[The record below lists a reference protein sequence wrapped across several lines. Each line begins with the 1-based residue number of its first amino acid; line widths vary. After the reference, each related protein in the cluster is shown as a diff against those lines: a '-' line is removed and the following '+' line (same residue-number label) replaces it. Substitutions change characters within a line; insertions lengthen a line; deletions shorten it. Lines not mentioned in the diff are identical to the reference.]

1 LNESFSASEDGGLA
15 IYVDAETLSSV
26 GSRIDIEAE
35 VSYKGIASPVTAGL
49 TMPVSDAGAFPTLRQ
64 FGGEIGSVGGLT
76 QEYDP
81 ESENYIQRT
90 GGGSVFRSDIPNGMS
105 ADRPVAFYYPQSM
118 TFELFRNGSRI
129 LYSSGETISQPGKYS
144 IRGRG
149 ADEEPNSDAIDAMPL
164 LPGSPS
170 SGEGETADP
179 EDSDVPEEEETVAM
193 SLSPRVKAA
202 ADSLG
207 GSFRFDF
214 EILGNEVAGPLYYNA
229 PPGYAI
235 SYVILE
241 GSEQDPISGSCAQLL
256 EEGGY
261 ELTLSDLSGAAP
273 ELTVSFT
280 LRNAAPVLRL
290 SGVTNGMTAHG
301 RVELMPSSDTVRITV
316 LRGGEPYELVNDA
329 ILMPGEFTVTAENAA
344 GGFAQYSFTIAYF
357 GSLGAIVIFAAALA
371 CLIFLLMRA
380 RSRMRVR

>member
-1 LNESFSASEDGGLA
+1 
-15 IYVDAETLSSV
+15 
-26 GSRIDIEAE
+26 
-35 VSYKGIASPVTAGL
+35 
-49 TMPVSDAGAFPTLRQ
+49 
-64 FGGEIGSVGGLT
+64 VGGLT

-105 ADRPVAFYYPQSM
+105 ADRPVAFYYPSSM
-118 TFELFRNGSRI
+118 TFELFRNGSKI
-129 LYSSGETISQPGKYS
+129 AYSSGETISQPGKYS

-149 ADEEPNSDAIDAMPL
+149 AGEEPNSDAIDAMPL
-164 LPGSPS
+164 LPDPS
-170 SGEGETADP
+170 EDSSTADP
-179 EDSDVPEEEETVAM
+179 EDSDVPEEDEAVAM
-193 SLSPRVKAA
+193 SLSRRLKPA
-202 ADSLG
+202 ADLVG

-214 EILGNEVAGPLYYNA
+214 EILGKEVAGPFYYNA

-235 SYVILE
+235 SSVSLE
-241 GSEQDPISGSCAQLL
+241 GSEQDPLSGSCAQLL

-273 ELTVSFT
+273 ELAVGFT

-290 SGVTNGMTAHG
+290 SGVTNGMTARG

-316 LRGGEPYELVNDA
+316 LRGGEPYELVNDT

-357 GSLGAIVIFAAALA
+357 GSLGVIVIFAAALA
-371 CLIFLLMRA
+371 CLIFLLLRA